1 MKYFLVSIVSIL
13 VTLLIYSF
21 VQQSAQDLAAQQ
33 RQADFLLHNSTYLPP
48 LPDKISLA
56 GEIVPL
62 SDFEVRERLER
73 EIFVNTF
80 WQSQTILLL
89 KKTKRW
95 FPEIEKILKQQG
107 VPDDFKYLAL
117 AESGLSNVVSPSNAA
132 GFWQFLPSTAKQYNL
147 TVNAEV
153 DERYH
158 LEKATVAA
166 CKYLKEAYAKFGS
179 WNLVAASYNM
189 GIDGLQKQIDTQ
201 KQKNY
206 FALLL
211 NDETSRYVLRI
222 LALKEIAGNP
232 SKYGFKLENS
242 DFYKPLKSRTFLV
255 DSTITDIAQFAIN
268 QKINYKQLK
277 MLNPWLR
284 QNTLTNKAKEKFEIK
299 ILIPS

>member
-222 LALKEIAGNP
+222 LALKEIACNP

-242 DFYKPLKSRTFLV
+242 DFYKPLKSRTLLV

>member
-1 MKYFLVSIVSIL
+1 MKYFLVTTASIL
-13 VTLLIYSF
+13 LTLLIYSF

-62 SDFEVRERLER
+62 NDFEVRERLER
-73 EIFVNTF
+73 EILVNTF

-89 KKTKRW
+89 KKSKRW
-95 FPEIEKILKQQG
+95 FPEIERILKQEG

-132 GFWQFLPSTAKQYNL
+132 GFWQFLPSTAKQYGL
-147 TVNAEV
+147 IVNAEV

-158 LEKATVAA
+158 LEKATIAA

-179 WNLVAASYNM
+179 WSLVAASYNM
-189 GIDGLQKQIDTQ
+189 GIDGLQKQMATQ

-206 FALLL
+206 FNLLL
-211 NDETSRYVLRI
+211 NDETARYIFRI
-222 LALKEIAGNP
+222 LALKEIGGNP
-232 SKYGFKLENS
+232 AKYGFKLENT
-242 DFYKPLKSRTFLV
+242 DFYKPLKSKTLLV
-255 DSTITDIAQFAIN
+255 DSSITDIAQFAIN
-268 QKINYKQLK
+268 QKINYKQIKL
-277 MLNPWLR
+277 LNPWLR
-284 QNTLTNKAKEKFEIK
+284 QNTLSNKTKEKYEIK
-299 ILIPS
+299 ILLP

>member
-1 MKYFLVSIVSIL
+1 MKYFLVTTASIL
-13 VTLLIYSF
+13 LTLLIYSF

-62 SDFEVRERLER
+62 NDFEVRERLER
-73 EIFVNTF
+73 EILVNTF

-89 KKTKRW
+89 KKSKRW
-95 FPEIEKILKQQG
+95 FPEIERILKQEV

-132 GFWQFLPSTAKQYNL
+132 GFWHFLPSTAKQYGL
-147 TVNAEV
+147 IVNAEV

-158 LEKATVAA
+158 LEKATIAA

-179 WNLVAASYNM
+179 WSLVAASYNM
-189 GIDGLQKQIDTQ
+189 GIDGLQKQMATQ

-206 FALLL
+206 FNLLL
-211 NDETSRYVLRI
+211 NDETARYIFRI
-222 LALKEIAGNP
+222 LALKEIGGNP
-232 SKYGFKLENS
+232 AKYGFKLENT
-242 DFYKPLKSRTFLV
+242 DFYKPLKSKTLLV
-255 DSTITDIAQFAIN
+255 DSSITDIAQFAIN
-268 QKINYKQLK
+268 QKINYKQIKL
-277 MLNPWLR
+277 LNPWLR
-284 QNTLTNKAKEKFEIK
+284 QNTLSNKTKEKYEIK
-299 ILIPS
+299 ILLP

>member
-1 MKYFLVSIVSIL
+1 MKYFLVTTASIL
-13 VTLLIYSF
+13 LTLLIYSF

-62 SDFEVRERLER
+62 NDFEVRERLER
-73 EIFVNTF
+73 EILVNTF

-89 KKTKRW
+89 KKSKRW
-95 FPEIEKILKQQG
+95 FPEIERILKQEG

-132 GFWQFLPSTAKQYNL
+132 GFWQFLPSTAKQYGL
-147 TVNAEV
+147 IVNAEV

-158 LEKATVAA
+158 LEKATIAA

-179 WNLVAASYNM
+179 WSLVAASYNM
-189 GIDGLQKQIDTQ
+189 GIDGLQKQMATQ

-206 FALLL
+206 FNLLL
-211 NDETSRYVLRI
+211 NDETARYIFRI
-222 LALKEIAGNP
+222 LALKEIGGNP
-232 SKYGFKLENS
+232 AKYGFKLENT
-242 DFYKPLKSRTFLV
+242 DFYKPLKSKTLLV
-255 DSTITDIAQFAIN
+255 DSSITDIAQFAIN
-268 QKINYKQLK
+268 QKINYKQIKL
-277 MLNPWLR
+277 LNPWLR
-284 QNTLTNKAKEKFEIK
+284 QNTLPNKTKEKYEIK
-299 ILIPS
+299 ILLP

>member
-1 MKYFLVSIVSIL
+1 MKYFLVTTASIL
-13 VTLLIYSF
+13 LTLLIYSF

-62 SDFEVRERLER
+62 NDFEVRERLER
-73 EIFVNTF
+73 EILVNTF

-89 KKTKRW
+89 KKSKRW
-95 FPEIEKILKQQG
+95 FPEIERILKQEV

-132 GFWQFLPSTAKQYNL
+132 GFWQFLPSTAKQYGL
-147 TVNAEV
+147 IVNAEV

-158 LEKATVAA
+158 LEKATIAA

-179 WNLVAASYNM
+179 WSLVAASYNM
-189 GIDGLQKQIDTQ
+189 GIDGLQKQMATQ

-206 FALLL
+206 FNLLL
-211 NDETSRYVLRI
+211 NDETARYIFRI
-222 LALKEIAGNP
+222 LALKEIGGNP
-232 SKYGFKLENS
+232 AKYGFKLENT
-242 DFYKPLKSRTFLV
+242 DFYKPLKSKTLLV
-255 DSTITDIAQFAIN
+255 DSSITDIAQFAIN
-268 QKINYKQLK
+268 QKINYKQIKL
-277 MLNPWLR
+277 LNPWLR
-284 QNTLTNKAKEKFEIK
+284 QNTLSNKTKEKYEIK
-299 ILIPS
+299 ILLP